1 MAAKAQLGSE
11 ILSKGGESSSFGR
24 GEAGEISRPPSA
36 MEIAT
41 DRIFRGC
48 TLALAWLTVFLVFW
62 VVVSIGRVAMPAVR
76 AYGVSFLAGT
86 TWDANR
92 AQFGILPAIVG
103 TLYSSV
109 LGLAIGTAFGLAIA
123 VFLSEG
129 FLATGLDAGIGLM
142 GLSDNLFWGA
152 LPNRI
157 EALLQVT
164 IELLAAIPSVV
175 YGLWGI
181 FVVIPLVRPPAD
193 WLHAHLGWVPI
204 FGTALSG
211 PGLLPASIVLAIMVL
226 PTVSAISRDA
236 LVAVPPKMREA
247 AFGIGAT
254 RWEAIFAIFIPTAA
268 TGIFGAIILGFGRAL
283 GETMALAMLAGNANV
298 ISWSLF
304 SPANTL
310 AALLA
315 NHFPEAGTAEV
326 GALMYAALVL
336 LGITLL
342 VNIIGTVILQR
353 ADEGLKGLR

>member
-1 MAAKAQLGSE
+1 
-11 ILSKGGESSSFGR
+11 
-24 GEAGEISRPPSA
+24 